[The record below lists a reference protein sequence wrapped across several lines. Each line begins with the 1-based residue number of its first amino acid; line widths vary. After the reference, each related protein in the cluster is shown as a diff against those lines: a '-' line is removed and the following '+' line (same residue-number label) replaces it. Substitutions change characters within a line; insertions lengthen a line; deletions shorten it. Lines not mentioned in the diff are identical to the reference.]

1 MMKIAKVIFN
11 KLTGNDNNARIKVVI
26 SFFVSGILFAF
37 LSIVLPKEMK
47 LTSVYN
53 EMASSCFALSLFIFY
68 GKQGAA
74 GIEKLGIE
82 MLQWVGG
89 LICFVIPANVF
100 LLSIEGKITKAWIMY
115 GSCIFFIIFITFIT
129 FKISKLFSFLKYV
142 TGIIKNKLFISKSN
156 EKIKMGTSYLISIV
170 GFLTAMQ
177 SIVKIIYSAIV
188 HIYHLMV

>member
-11 KLTGNDNNARIKVVI
+11 KLTGNDNNAQIKVVI

-100 LLSIEGKITKAWIMY
+100 LLSVEGKITKAWIMY

-142 TGIIKNKLFISKSN
+142 TGIIKNKLFTSKSN

-177 SIVKIIYSAIV
+177 SIVKIIYSAIM
-188 HIYHLMV
+188 HIYHLVV

>member
-1 MMKIAKVIFN
+1 MLKIAKKIL
-11 KLTGNDNNARIKVVI
+11 KMLTGNDKDARIKVVI

-47 LTSVYN
+47 LMNVYN
-53 EMASSCFALSLFIFY
+53 EMASICFALSLFIFY
-68 GKQGAA
+68 EKQGAP
-74 GIEKLGIE
+74 GIEKLGVE
-82 MLQWVGG
+82 MVQWVGG
-89 LICFVIPANVF
+89 LICFLIPANVF
-100 LLSIEGKITKAWIMY
+100 VLSVEGKITKAWIMY
-115 GSCIFFIIFITFIT
+115 GSCIFFVIFITFIT

-177 SIVKIIYSAIV
+177 SIMKIIHNVIV
-188 HIYHLMV
+188 YIYQLTI

>member
-100 LLSIEGKITKAWIMY
+100 VLSVEGKITRAWIMY
-115 GSCIFFIIFITFIT
+115 GSCIFFIVFITFIT

-177 SIVKIIYSAIV
+177 SIMKIIHNVIV
-188 HIYHLMV
+188 YMK